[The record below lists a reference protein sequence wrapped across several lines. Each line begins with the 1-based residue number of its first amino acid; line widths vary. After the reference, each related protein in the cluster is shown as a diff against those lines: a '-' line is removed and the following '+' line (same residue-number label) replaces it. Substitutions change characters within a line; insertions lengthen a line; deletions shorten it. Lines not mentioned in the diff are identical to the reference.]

1 MFLEHVFS
9 TARVPSCHVAIICVF
24 DKSSF
29 GRMMMQERQ
38 KTIIVD
44 TESWKE
50 EMGHEFR
57 NFMFKRHP
65 DFH

>member
-1 MFLEHVFS
+1 M
-9 TARVPSCHVAIICVF
+9 AIICIF

-38 KTIIVD
+38 KTVIVD